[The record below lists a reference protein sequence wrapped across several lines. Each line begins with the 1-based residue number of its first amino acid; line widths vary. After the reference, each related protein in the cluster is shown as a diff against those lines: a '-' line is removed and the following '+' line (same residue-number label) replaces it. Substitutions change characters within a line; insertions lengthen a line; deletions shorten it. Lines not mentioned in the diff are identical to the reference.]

1 MNRNV
6 LIGLA
11 LLTVVVLLSAL
22 YLTRP
27 ASNAV
32 NDETDLP
39 LVPGL
44 RDAIND
50 VARIEIRSASS
61 EPVSLVR
68 DDSRWRVIQKDNYEA
83 DFALVHDLL
92 RDLASGLRAE
102 PRTSNPEWY
111 GRLGVAGIDEP
122 EAGGVEVS
130 FPESD
135 LPGLIIGAAG
145 PVEGTRFVRLDGES
159 QAWLSDR
166 DLDVAAEA
174 LGWLERSIMDI
185 PASELS
191 EVTLRHA
198 DGEIV
203 QLRPAGEEG
212 SDWVLMNV
220 PDGREAEPM
229 WRLRPVAN
237 ALAGLQLDD
246 VRRHDQVPEDAARAL
261 FVTRDGLNFVA
272 SLFEDEQGGWV
283 HFSVTAEVQATED
296 DTLSD
301 EDAAS
306 SADAGAVELTKRP
319 DAMISALLKISGRA
333 EMPKTPSSIME
344 MCIENP
350 RTGFTA
356 LLATHPAIEDRVAAL
371 ERHAGGRRPPPEKLT
386 LRPSAAE
393 LLAREQAAQEKA
405 ADGAQAGE
413 ANAPPFPPTPWSG
426 LPGMPGSG
434 SGGDG
439 SSNAAP
445 TPWSGDSPWSKGGG

>member
-1 MNRNV
+1 MN
-6 LIGLA
+6 
-11 LLTVVVLLSAL
+11 LS
-22 YLTRP
+22 
-27 ASNAV
+27 V
-32 NDETDLP
+32 WF
-39 LVPGL
+39 
-44 RDAIND
+44 
-50 VARIEIRSASS
+50 
-61 EPVSLVR
+61 R

-229 WRLRPVAN
+229 LALATLSPTP
-237 ALAGLQLDD
+237 LAGLQLDD
-246 VRRHDQVPEDAARAL
+246 VRRHDQVPEDAAPG
-261 FVTRDGLNFVA
+261 TIRDP
-272 SLFEDEQGGWV
+272 
-283 HFSVTAEVQATED
+283 
-296 DTLSD
+296 
-301 EDAAS
+301 
-306 SADAGAVELTKRP
+306 R
-319 DAMISALLKISGRA
+319 RA
-333 EMPKTPSSIME
+333 ELCRFIV
-344 MCIENP
+344 
-350 RTGFTA
+350 RG
-356 LLATHPAIEDRVAAL
+356 
-371 ERHAGGRRPPPEKLT
+371 
-386 LRPSAAE
+386 
-393 LLAREQAAQEKA
+393 
-405 ADGAQAGE
+405 
-413 ANAPPFPPTPWSG
+413 
-426 LPGMPGSG
+426 
-434 SGGDG
+434 
-439 SSNAAP
+439 
-445 TPWSGDSPWSKGGG
+445 